1 MRLGRRL
8 GPWRRG
14 MMSIRACC
22 AVWRRQVRDG
32 NLAAVQA
39 RHFVPVRLTDPPL
52 QAPATAPPVNN
63 HLARD
68 TIEIVLPYKAAAC
81 ASAAALT

>member
-1 MRLGRRL
+1 
-8 GPWRRG
+8 
-14 MMSIRACC
+14 
-22 AVWRRQVRDG
+22 
-32 NLAAVQA
+32 VQA